1 MFQSLHRDVA
11 NLYIKCCIFE
21 SLWCNIGVVV
31 YQPPLPGVISRKV
44 RGHVVCV
51 GGGGGGMIRGW
62 SFCFFVGVR
71 ILIGRLRRRPE
82 VGVPPD
88 VRALA
93 HPIQNCV
100 TYSRKEDAHVWW

>member
-31 YQPPLPGVISRKV
+31 YQPPLPGVISRKA

-51 GGGGGGMIRGW
+51 GGGGGGGMIRGLELLL
-62 SFCFFVGVR
+62 FCWGPHFLF
-71 ILIGRLRRRPE
+71 LGRAVVLTPFDWTAAQASLRTSRR
-82 VGVPPD
+82 
-88 VRALA
+88 
-93 HPIQNCV
+93 
-100 TYSRKEDAHVWW
+100 